1 MARQLVLSLDGREF
15 PVSLVKIDR
24 EKLYGSVEIE
34 AFDEKGREAQLRVL
48 AADGKTLIDKGGT
61 ALTTVNEKGNSV
73 DRNTLTAV
81 DEDGDPIDPVPS
93 SFNGPNVLDRTTSD
107 DYLAQMVKSVYLLQ
121 PPEEGGDIKYLL
133 DHLDGEAIFTFPFSW
148 RGGLEHDKAFV
159 LGADSEAFMIVGKP
173 AEFQFIRLNQ
183 ATTLL
188 DATEEEEISADDL
201 DFDLL

>member
-1 MARQLVLSLDGREF
+1 MPRQLVLSLDGREF

-24 EKLYGSVEIE
+24 DKLYGSVEIE
-34 AFDEKGREAQLRVL
+34 AFDEKGRDAQLRVL

-73 DRNTLTAV
+73 DRSSLVPV
-81 DEDGDPIDPVPS
+81 DEDGDQIDPVPS
-93 SFNGPNVLDRTTSD
+93 SFNGPNVLDRATTD
-107 DYLAQMVKSVYLLQ
+107 DYLAQMVKSVYLVQ

-148 RGGLEHDKAFV
+148 RGGVDYDKAFL
-159 LGADSEAFMIVGKP
+159 LGADNEAFMIVGKP
-173 AEFQFIRLNQ
+173 AEFKFLKLNQ

-188 DATEEEEISADDL
+188 DSTEEEEVSADDL